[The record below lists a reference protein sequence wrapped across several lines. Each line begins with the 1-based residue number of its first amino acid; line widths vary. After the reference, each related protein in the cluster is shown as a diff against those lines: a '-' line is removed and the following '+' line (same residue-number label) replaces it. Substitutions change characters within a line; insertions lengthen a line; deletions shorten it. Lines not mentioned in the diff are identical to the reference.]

1 MGQPGLGSPGRAS
14 HWGQEQSR
22 TGRRWRRGGHG
33 HPEPGLGAVLV
44 PTATYYVSEQIQG
57 SKLAGLSSAHP
68 GQQDQA
74 REAASR
80 GPIFS
85 LCLWLRN
92 LVASPCPCP
101 RAACTPLP
109 PQSRLG
115 HCGITDRE
123 TVAQGGEGPPCPGR
137 GSPQPTPRAQRG
149 QGGGLICPAEAV
161 WPQALAGDQ
170 QTQLLA
176 HTTTDLQFDLR
187 QALSC
192 LGLSF
197 PNYEPRR
204 LIK

>member
-1 MGQPGLGSPGRAS
+1 MAPSSPFASGSGLLWPLPAPALGQPA
-14 HWGQEQSR
+14 
-22 TGRRWRRGGHG
+22 
-33 HPEPGLGAVLV
+33 
-44 PTATYYVSEQIQG
+44 
-57 SKLAGLSSAHP
+57 
-68 GQQDQA
+68 
-74 REAASR
+74 
-80 GPIFS
+80 
-85 LCLWLRN
+85 
-92 LVASPCPCP
+92 
-101 RAACTPLP
+101 PLFP

-137 GSPQPTPRAQRG
+137 RSPQPTLRAQRG

-161 WPQALAGDQ
+161 WPQALAGSQ

-197 PNYEPRR
+197 PN
-204 LIK
+204 K